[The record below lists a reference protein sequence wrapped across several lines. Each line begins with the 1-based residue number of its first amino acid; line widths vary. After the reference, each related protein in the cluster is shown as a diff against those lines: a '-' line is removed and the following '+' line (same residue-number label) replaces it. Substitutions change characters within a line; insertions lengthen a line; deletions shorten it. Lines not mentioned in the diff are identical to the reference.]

1 MAVKTIGI
9 SALEIKNLAKEN
21 LNFAKDVKNYLHEN
35 PELSSAEFKTRK
47 FLINELKKLGLE
59 VEQVE
64 GSTGFVGI
72 LDTKKDGKIVGIRT
86 DIDALPIDENEE
98 NLLGKKEYVSKN
110 KGVMHACGHDFHMAN
125 LLTCAK
131 ILTSLKDRLTG
142 KIYFI
147 FEEGE
152 ETGAGI
158 DSMITHLKDVPFDA
172 IYGNHVDVELD
183 TGKIAIPI
191 GSVYAGCAGVDFD
204 VIGRGGH
211 GSRPDLLVSPI
222 TAITNIANALTA
234 TWATRLNPEEIV
246 TFGIG
251 SINAGFAS
259 NVIPDKANLKATLR
273 FFKDEVGE
281 NALKTLKE
289 VTENTAKVFGCKVK
303 FNDYTR
309 VVAYPVYNDEKLANF
324 ARDSLNDL
332 FEDCLVETE
341 RSFGGESFYGYAKLC
356 PTVFTKIGIRNKDKG
371 TGAGAHTEKFDVDNE
386 ALYYSVANAIKFTV
400 DFLNE

>member
-1 MAVKTIGI
+1 MAVKTQVITNT
-9 SALEIKNLAKEN
+9 EIKDLTKEN
-21 LNFAKDVKNYLHEN
+21 LNFAKDIKNYLHEN
-35 PELSSAEFKTRK
+35 PELSSVEYKTRE
-47 FLINELKKLGLE
+47 FLINELKKLGLKIEE
-59 VEQVE
+59 VKN
-64 GSTGFVGI
+64 STGFVGI
-72 LDTKKDGKIVGIRT
+72 LDTKKDGKTVGIRT

-98 NLLGKKEYVSKN
+98 NLVGKKSHISKN

-131 ILTSLKDRLTG
+131 ILTSIKDRLTG
-142 KIYFI
+142 TIYFI

-158 DSMITHLKDVPFDA
+158 DNMVNHLKDVPFDA
-172 IYGNHVDVELD
+172 IYGNHVDTELD

-204 VIGRGGH
+204 VIGKGGH

-246 TFGIG
+246 TLGIG

-259 NVIPDKANLKATLR
+259 NVIPDTANLKATLR
-273 FFKDEVGE
+273 FFEDEVGE
-281 NALKTLKE
+281 KALETLKE
-289 VTENTAKVFGCKVK
+289 VVVNQAKVYGCSIK
-303 FNDYTR
+303 FNEYTR
-309 VVAYPVYNDEKLANF
+309 VVAYPVYNDEKLSNF
-324 ARDSLNDL
+324 ARNSLRDL
-332 FEDCLVETE
+332 FEDSLVEVE

-356 PTVFTKIGIRNKDKG
+356 PTVFAKIGIRNENKG
-371 TGAGAHTEKFDVDNE
+371 TGAGAHTEKFDVDNDS
-386 ALYYSVANAIKFTV
+386 LYYSIANAIKFVT